1 MEGATI
7 LEASRENGI
16 HIPTLCYHPRLR
28 PLGQCRICL
37 VEVEGLDK
45 PVTACDNMVQEG
57 MAVTTDTPA
66 IRRAREEILSLLLST
81 HPFEDC
87 LTCEKSGACE
97 LQESAYTFQVE
108 LPKPLQLPPL
118 PGLSKE
124 DPYIIREEHK
134 CILCGRCLQ
143 VCSQVAGA
151 FVYSLVNKGLSTR
164 VAPVQAGE
172 ETTLEQA
179 GCIHC
184 GQCVD
189 LCPVGAL
196 TERTR
201 PGSGREWEFNSAI
214 GVCLECALGCPLERQ
229 TRQGRLIRAVSP
241 QEGPLFQGLCKIGK
255 FPSEEEGERLLKPLL
270 REKGELREANY
281 EETLRAML
289 VALGRIK
296 QKYGGE
302 SLAVLGDGRCSN
314 EESYLFQKL
323 ARIGLGSNH
332 VDLGTTPG
340 WVRAAAALH
349 GAAGSY
355 PPPSLMELSR
365 SREAIFVIGSDPEES
380 HPLAAMAIRRASR
393 FCGAP
398 VVWIGYEAAKDKGWA
413 DLVLTPGEG
422 GLADLLKG
430 LGAAREGR
438 PWEHIAERCGVPAE
452 LIARAA
458 RRYNSRGYTL
468 VTPTFYKGAGEVTVN
483 ALLNLARVGG
493 QLERGHC
500 NLWLLPPQANARG
513 ILESG
518 GSPQYLP
525 GYQPVKE
532 TSAREKIGNL
542 WGSLP
547 PAGDGFYG
555 EQVFPAI
562 SKGKIKGLILIGNW
576 EQLNAERAGLEF
588 LAIISPVLNRNVWEA
603 DLVLPGQP
611 VFEREGYFTNALGES
626 NINRSPKRAELM
638 EDWRLAA
645 HLLKGLNPDSPSYP
659 DLERVREELR
669 QAGGGSLKGLG
680 ADNGA
685 RGME

>member
-1 MEGATI
+1 M
-7 LEASRENGI
+7 
-16 HIPTLCYHPRLR
+16 Y
-28 PLGQCRICL
+28 
-37 VEVEGLDK
+37 
-45 PVTACDNMVQEG
+45 
-57 MAVTTDTPA
+57 
-66 IRRAREEILSLLLST
+66 SLW
-81 HPFEDC
+81 
-87 LTCEKSGACE
+87 
-97 LQESAYTFQVE
+97 
-108 LPKPLQLPPL
+108 PL
-118 PGLSKE
+118 PTGLQ
-124 DPYIIREEHK
+124 P
-134 CILCGRCLQ
+134 GG
-143 VCSQVAGA
+143 GA

-164 VAPVQAGE
+164 VAPVQAG

-430 LGAAREGR
+430 LGAARR
-438 PWEHIAERCGVPAE
+438 APWEHIAERCGVPAE

-468 VTPTFYKGAGEVTVN
+468 VTPLLQGAGEVTVN
-483 ALLNLARVGG
+483 ALLNWPVGG
-493 QLERGHC
+493 QLNGALQPVALTAASQCPGYFRER
-500 NLWLLPPQANARG
+500 
-513 ILESG
+513 

-532 TSAREKIGNL
+532 TSAGEDRNL
-542 WGSLP
+542 WVVYLP
-547 PAGDGFYG
+547 RGRILRGTGFPGD
-555 EQVFPAI
+555 
-562 SKGKIKGLILIGNW
+562 
-576 EQLNAERAGLEF
+576 
-588 LAIISPVLNRNVWEA
+588 
-603 DLVLPGQP
+603 
-611 VFEREGYFTNALGES
+611 
-626 NINRSPKRAELM
+626 
-638 EDWRLAA
+638 
-645 HLLKGLNPDSPSYP
+645 
-659 DLERVREELR
+659 
-669 QAGGGSLKGLG
+669 
-680 ADNGA
+680 
-685 RGME
+685 